1 MKFPHALFRRAG
13 LNSTDVAALCG
24 VSRVTGARWLS
35 GVDRNG
41 NPGVGVNL
49 FLQEK
54 VRRVARGVRLA
65 LDRAMLPNHELAKLP
80 PKKREARLKKI
91 VRDNRV

>member
-1 MKFPHALFRRAG
+1 MKFPHQLFKRAG
-13 LNSTDVAALCG
+13 LNSTDIALLFD

-49 FLQEK
+49 FLQTQVKK
-54 VRRVARGVRLA
+54 VEAALRLAVDRGVLPSDE
-65 LDRAMLPNHELAKLP
+65 LRALP
-80 PKKREARLKKI
+80 PKKRLTKLRTILKN
-91 VRDNRV
+91 NRT

>member
-24 VSRVTGARWLS
+24 VSRVTGSRWMS

-41 NPGVGVNL
+41 NTGVGVNL
-49 FLQEK
+49 FLQTK
-54 VRRVARGVRLA
+54 VTVVAKALKLACDRGV
-65 LDRAMLPNHELAKLP
+65 LPDVELAKLP
-80 PKKREARLKKI
+80 PTKREAKLKKI
-91 VRDNRV
+91 IRDNRV